1 MHSRSQPAGA
11 AALTDRVEMDAVGSM
26 KVRKPYG
33 LCSTVGSDCSQTH
46 CCKVTN
52 TYCWKTD
59 TGGGQC
65 ETKSKPGWPGQE
77 LEGTDTI
84 VSVDSAVFVTFN
96 LHAREWITGM
106 SGVYT
111 VESLIEKVRQDS
123 ASLAGTE
130 VVLMPM
136 ANPDGFYYSTQ
147 STRMH
152 RKNMANACTSSNRG
166 VDLNRNFPSYWNRGG
181 SSSDSCSD
189 VYHGPSAGSEPETQG
204 VKSVMEEAPMSI
216 YID

>member
-65 ETKSKPGWPGQE
+65 ETKSTRAGARGDGHDCVCRLCKHWQLALLLLRLQE
-77 LEGTDTI
+77 E
-84 VSVDSAVFVTFN
+84 
-96 LHAREWITGM
+96 
-106 SGVYT
+106 
-111 VESLIEKVRQDS
+111 Q
-123 ASLAGTE
+123 
-130 VVLMPM
+130 
-136 ANPDGFYYSTQ
+136 
-147 STRMH
+147 
-152 RKNMANACTSSNRG
+152 
-166 VDLNRNFPSYWNRGG
+166 
-181 SSSDSCSD
+181 
-189 VYHGPSAGSEPETQG
+189 
-204 VKSVMEEAPMSI
+204 
-216 YID
+216 